1 MSMAM
6 DKQNYFSRKYR
17 RGLKHTPY
25 EKGQY
30 EQRKQ
35 KKEISLVQTQ
45 TLFFD
50 KR

>member
-17 RGLKHTPY
+17 GGGLKHTPY

-35 KKEISLVQTQ
+35 KEKVSLV
-45 TLFFD
+45 
-50 KR
+50 